1 MRKDNGGF
9 VLSPTDWKPFTPE
22 EFDAETASLFR
33 QAKTNELRDEWRFA
47 VFTVRET
54 ARLMDVSE
62 QNVYDLIRRKRL
74 VLVEENGQ
82 RYVSPSSL
90 VVYLQSRV
98 DELKKFEKALSKL
111 LKPIDK

>member
-1 MRKDNGGF
+1 M
-9 VLSPTDWKPFTPE
+9 
-22 EFDAETASLFR
+22 
-33 QAKTNELRDEWRFA
+33 
-47 VFTVRET
+47 FTVRET

-74 VLVEENGQ
+74 VLVEDNGQ